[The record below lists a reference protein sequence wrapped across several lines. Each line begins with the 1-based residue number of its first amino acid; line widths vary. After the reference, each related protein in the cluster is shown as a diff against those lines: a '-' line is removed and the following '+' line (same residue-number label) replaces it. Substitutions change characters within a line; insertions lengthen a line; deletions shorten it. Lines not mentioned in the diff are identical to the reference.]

1 MFVTNSPLLVLDRIA
16 TRRGVLHHLEVV
28 QTHAELAQHL
38 VAHLLQLA
46 DHLRLQLLVALV
58 DLLRQLLPLLL
69 VLGVVGVQLQD
80 LVIVS
85 QTLIELLRREVGR
98 GAPRV
103 RLG

>member
-16 TRRGVLHHLEVV
+16 TRRGVLYHLEVV

-69 VLGVVGVQLQD
+69 VLGVVSVQLQD
-80 LVIVS
+80 LVVIG
-85 QTLIELLRREVGR
+85 QTLVELLRREVGR